1 MNTKTKM
8 LLLFIFSILT
18 IIIAISIGTVYVSP
32 KEIAN
37 ILSSSLL
44 NTKTSVS
51 DIKVSIIYEMRVPRV
66 VLAFLVGG
74 VLSVSGSVM
83 QAVLKNPLASTY
95 TLGVS
100 SGGAFFVAVYMFL
113 GLSNVVGIFTL
124 PIVGL
129 IGGIVTVVIAV
140 TFSAKIDKS
149 MSNNTIILVGMV
161 FSLFINAMLT
171 VISSLSYDTFEKMI
185 RWQMGSFALKD
196 KTFIYAILPFYI
208 LGIIILMLH
217 SKEMDNLS
225 FGEEQASSVGINVK
239 RIKWLLLFVSASLA
253 GISVA
258 LVGIIGFVDLVVPHI
273 IRKVFGSKNSVV
285 TPATALLGG
294 SFLVISDL
302 IARTIVSPQELP
314 IGAVTAVIGA
324 PFFMYI
330 YFKKG
335 EN

>member
-8 LLLFIFSILT
+8 VLLFIFSILT

-32 KEIAN
+32 LDI
-37 ILSSSLL
+37 IDIFFSSIT

-51 DIKVSIIYEMRVPRV
+51 DMNYNIIYEMRMPRV
-66 VLAFLVGG
+66 ILAFLVGG

-83 QAVLKNPLASTY
+83 QSVLKNPLASTY

-100 SGGAFFVAVYMFL
+100 SGSAFFVAVFIFL
-113 GLSNVVGIFTL
+113 GLPYLFGMFTL
-124 PIVGL
+124 PIIGL
-129 IGGIVTVVIAV
+129 IGGIITVIMAV
-140 TFSAKIDKS
+140 SFSAKIDKS

-171 VISSLSYDTFEKMI
+171 VISSLSYDTFEKMT

-196 KTFIYAILPFYI
+196 VKFIYAILPFYI
-208 LGIIILMLH
+208 LGIGILMLY

-225 FGEEQASSVGINVK
+225 FGEEQAMSVGIDVK

-253 GISVA
+253 GISVS

-273 IRKVFGSKNSVV
+273 VRKIFGSKNSIV

-294 SFLVISDL
+294 SFLTLSDL
-302 IARTIVSPQELP
+302 IARTVISPQELP